1 MSNKQTFKNEL
12 AEAVENGLRSFKEST
27 DAAKTVDP
35 SGFDDPA
42 LYQDATGKG
51 AQLGTLE
58 TPHDAAQ
65 NAATIA
71 AKPSDAVGGGVGAA
85 PKKKVEQEGEEE
97 EVEVKENTSSAEYL
111 SRLFAE
117 NELAPEIMEKL
128 STIFDAALEERIDF
142 IQTEMQESFDRA
154 LNGQVETIAE
164 DLSSKLDDFLSYVVE
179 EWTNDNQIA
188 IERGI
193 QSDIAE
199 SFLSGL
205 KSLFEAHYIDMPE
218 EKVNV
223 VEELYVVKED
233 LEEQLN
239 SQMERNIE
247 LTKALN
253 VTAAQSI
260 FATMCE
266 DLTDTEVERFAQL
279 AETVEF
285 EDYDQYSRKLQIVR
299 ESFLGNVAST
309 ERVMEDSTQPT
320 MLSEDVHHNGGSQ
333 NLMMDAY
340 SKVIGFQNR
349 NK

>member
-1 MSNKQTFKNEL
+1 MSNKETFKEEL

-27 DAAKTVDP
+27 DAARTVDP

-42 LYQDATGKG
+42 LYQDASGKG

-65 NAATIA
+65 NMATIQ
-71 AKPSDAVGGGVGAA
+71 AKPSDAEGGGAGVA
-85 PKKKVEQEGEEE
+85 PKKKEEGEEE
-97 EVEVKENTSSAEYL
+97 EEVKENTSSAEYL
-111 SRLFAE
+111 SQLFAE
-117 NELAPEIMEKL
+117 NELSPELMEKL

-142 IQTEMQESFDRA
+142 IQTEMQESFDKA
-154 LNGQVETIAE
+154 LNGQVETIAD
-164 DLSSKLDDFLSYVVE
+164 DLSEKLDDFLSYVVE
-179 EWTNDNQIA
+179 EWTTDNQIA

-205 KSLFEAHYIDMPE
+205 KSLFEAHYIEMPD
-218 EKVNV
+218 EKVKV
-223 VEELYVVKED
+223 VDELYTVKED

-266 DLTDTEVERFAQL
+266 ELTDTEVERFAQL

-299 ESFLGNVAST
+299 ESFLGNIAST
-309 ERVMEDSTQPT
+309 ESVSQESTAPR
-320 MLSEDVHHNGGSQ
+320 MLSEEVQHNGGTD
-333 NLMMDAY
+333 NLMDAY
-340 SKVIGFQNR
+340 TKAIGFQNR

>member
-1 MSNKQTFKNEL
+1 MSTNEETFKEEL
-12 AEAVENGLRSFKEST
+12 AEAVEKGLRSFKEST

-65 NAATIA
+65 NMATIA
-71 AKPSDAVGGGVGAA
+71 AKPSDAEGSAGGSA
-85 PKKKVEQEGEEE
+85 PKKEKKEKKEGE
-97 EVEVKENTSSAEYL
+97 EVKENTSADYL
-111 SRLFAE
+111 SNLFGE
-117 NELAPEIMEKL
+117 NDLSPELMEKL
-128 STIFDAALEERIDF
+128 TTVFDAALEERINF
-142 IQTEMQESFDRA
+142 IQAEMQESFDNA
-154 LNGQVETIAE
+154 LNSQVETIAE
-164 DLSSKLDDFLSYVVE
+164 DLSEKLDDFLSYVVE
-179 EWTNDNQIA
+179 EWTTDNQIA

-193 QSDIAE
+193 QADIAE

-205 KSLFEAHYIDMPE
+205 KSLFEAHYIEMPE
-218 EKVNV
+218 EKVKV
-223 VEELYVVKED
+223 VEELHSVKED

-239 SQMERNIE
+239 TQMERNIE

-266 DLTDTEVERFAQL
+266 DLTDTEVERFAHL

-285 EDYDQYSRKLQIVR
+285 EDYDQYNRKLQIVK
-299 ESFLGNVAST
+299 ESFLGNVASSEKTT
-309 ERVMEDSTQPT
+309 EESAPR
-320 MLSEDVHHNGGSQ
+320 MLSEDVKTDGGTDT
-333 NLMMDAY
+333 LMDAY
-340 SKVIGFQNR
+340 TKAIGFQNR